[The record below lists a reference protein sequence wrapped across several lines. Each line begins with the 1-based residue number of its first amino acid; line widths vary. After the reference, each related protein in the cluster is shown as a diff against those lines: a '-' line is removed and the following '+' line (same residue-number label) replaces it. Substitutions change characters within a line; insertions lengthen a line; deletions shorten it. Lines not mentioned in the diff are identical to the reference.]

1 MSKKKNICSVSD
13 DLKCSPHSLIL
24 PPTVKS
30 VNCSSARTT
39 PCANAVDGVANGS
52 TGHQWITQSSH
63 AYGEWF
69 IVTFVTPFRVNKAR
83 LKQVDATHKQI
94 KTLGVSFTTTDEVW
108 LGVSTLNLFHE
119 YDAVIKVIQSTLA
132 LRAPRYYGHPAIK
145 DRS

>member
-1 MSKKKNICSVSD
+1 MSKKNICSVSD
-13 DLKCSPHSLIL
+13 DLKCSPHSLIV

-30 VNCSSARTT
+30 VNCSSAHTT

-94 KTLGVSFTTTDEVW
+94 KTLAVSFTATDEFW
-108 LGVSTLNLFHE
+108 LSVSTL
-119 YDAVIKVIQSTLA
+119 IPIS
-132 LRAPRYYGHPAIK
+132 
-145 DRS
+145 